1 MRSPTPYQ
9 KESATVAYVISRLR
23 DRVGIEIEPDA
34 EDATPTDALAEA
46 RNITESHIHRP
57 GLALAGYTELFTH
70 HRVQVLGNTECRY
83 LAWLDEADREAAWAR
98 LLDFDVPCVVL
109 TSGNRLPPA
118 LRAIAAQR
126 GVPVYW
132 TPKPTVPFISELR
145 DFLEDLFAYQL
156 TLHGSLVD
164 VYGVGL
170 LLTGPAGI
178 GKSEIALDLVERGHR
193 LVADD
198 VVIATRTSPG
208 VLMGTGTDVA
218 QHFMEV
224 RGLGIVDVRAMFG
237 VRAIRY
243 QKRVEVAVAIHR
255 WDPGEEYTRLG
266 MVEDEE
272 EILEVRLPLVKL
284 PIIPGKNVTVICEVI
299 AMTHLLRHYGYDPAE
314 QFARRLQERI
324 ASKSGRGA
332 QRGVEWFERD
342 AE

>member
-193 LVADD
+193 LVSDD
-198 VVIATRTSPG
+198 VVVATQKG
-208 VLMGTGTDVA
+208 EGIVMGAGTDLA
-218 QHFMEV
+218 EHFMEI
-224 RGLGIVDVRAMFG
+224 RGLGILDVKAMFG

-243 QKRVEVAVAIHR
+243 QKRIEVVVRVHP
-255 WDPGEEYTRLG
+255 WDEAEEYTRIG
-266 MVEDEE
+266 MVDERE
-272 EILEVRLPLVKL
+272 LILGVELPVVKL
-284 PIIPGKNVTVICEVI
+284 PITTGKNVTVICEVI
-299 AMTHLLRHYGYDPAE
+299 AMNHLLRHYGYDPAE
-314 QFARRLQERI
+314 EFAQRLRDRIER
-324 ASKSGRGA
+324 KSGTMPR
-332 QRGVEWFERD
+332 RGVEWFEHD
-342 AE
+342 VE